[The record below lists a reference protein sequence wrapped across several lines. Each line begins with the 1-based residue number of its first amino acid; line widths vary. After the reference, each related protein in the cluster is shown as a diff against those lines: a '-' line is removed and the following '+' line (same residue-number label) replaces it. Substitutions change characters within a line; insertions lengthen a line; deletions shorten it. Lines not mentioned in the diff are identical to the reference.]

1 LRDPY
6 EVMGMKPG
14 ASKDEVKR
22 RYDILLRRYR
32 AFKMDPDGPK
42 VDFDI
47 DEVNAAYNNIMGYD
61 IKFEDPNAGRKRP
74 FLRMMK
80 IDPAK
85 WDNFW
90 TYNRTKVIIGLL
102 SVFFVVYFIISI
114 INNKPSDFHMKVLG
128 DIYISEESKTTTIEM
143 INNDLEAVEN
153 AFIDTLFFG
162 DSEDPTYDMAI
173 IQKIMAELAAREL
186 DIMLCDKEK
195 FENYLKQ
202 GVFLPLDEF
211 FPIELLE
218 ENSDY
223 YFSGTVNEDE
233 EISGYFGI
241 DVSGYEFFAD
251 FIPLEE
257 EKELIFSIVINTK
270 RVDVVREF
278 IDRYILIGSGG

>member
-1 LRDPY
+1 
-6 EVMGMKPG
+6 MGMKPG

-32 AFKMDPDGPK
+32 AFKMDPDSSG

-74 FLRMMK
+74 FLKMMK

-102 SVFFVVYFIISI
+102 STFFVVYFVISI
-114 INNKPSDFHMKVLG
+114 INNKPADFHIKVLG
-128 DIYISEESKTTTIEM
+128 DIYISEESNTNIIQTI
-143 INNDLEAVEN
+143 NDDIEGIEN
-153 AFIDTLFFG
+153 AFIDSLFFG
-162 DSEDPTYDMAI
+162 ESEDPAFNMAI

-186 DIMLCDKEK
+186 DIMICDKEYY
-195 FENYLKQ
+195 ENYLKQ
-202 GVFLPLDEF
+202 GAFMPLDDF
-211 FPIELLE
+211 FPAELLE

-223 YFSGTVNEDE
+223 YFSGKVNEDD
-233 EISGYFGI
+233 EIEGYFGI
-241 DVSGYEFFAD
+241 DVSGYGFFAD
-251 FIPLEE
+251 FIPLDE
-257 EKELIFSIVINTK
+257 EKVLIFSIVINTK
-270 RVDVVREF
+270 RIDVVKEF
-278 IDRYILIGSGG
+278 IDRYIFSGSGG